1 MTNMKS
7 KTRVG
12 GADALPGGRA
22 GDESHESGNAPEQLA
37 REKAEE
43 LFRVMPGFDHFD
55 AVLLQ
60 LDSILFSITNME
72 PGEARLVKRFYDFS
86 ELEARLSHY
95 SYECA
100 RLANV
105 VRKIIHSCEQGKQG
119 RAREG

>member
-1 MTNMKS
+1 MTNMKN
-7 KTRVG
+7 KTSVR
-12 GADALPGGRA
+12 GADAQPGGRA
-22 GDESHESGNAPEQLA
+22 GDESHESGNAPERLA

-43 LFRVMPGFDHFD
+43 LFRVMPDFDHFD

-60 LDSILFSITNME
+60 LDSILFSITSME
-72 PGEARLVKRFYDFS
+72 PGEARLVKRFYEFS

-105 VRKIIHSCEQGKQG
+105 VRKIMHGATS
-119 RAREG
+119 ARF